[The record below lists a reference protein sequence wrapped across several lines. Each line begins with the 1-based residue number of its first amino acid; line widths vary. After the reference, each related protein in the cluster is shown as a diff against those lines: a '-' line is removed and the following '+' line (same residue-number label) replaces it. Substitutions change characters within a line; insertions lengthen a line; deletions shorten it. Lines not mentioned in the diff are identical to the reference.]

1 MDPIVTLPIIIAIVW
16 GLFIKVRKMRRD
28 DTPMQEIVTLVVI
41 VFLVLACLAACWW
54 MTSGGA

>member
-28 DTPMQEIVTLVVI
+28 DTPMQEIVTLVII
-41 VFLVLACLAACWW
+41 VSLVLVCLAACWW
-54 MTSGGA
+54 MTAGGA